1 LQVKNRIKYLVI
13 FVIIIS
19 TLVLSLAIYSESSIH
34 KHNYERT
41 LENLENSVID
51 NYKINLK
58 ESVSAAIEYIDIFYR
73 HLKHEYRRE
82 VLEEKK
88 KIKETF
94 FIKSKNDLLT
104 YIKNY
109 KNDLLSI
116 STQKPKETP
125 ELIEHF
131 KMSNV
136 DIYIYIDKKTLKN
149 KLIKHIKSYFYKV
162 DAKNKR
168 YLWVT
173 EIKNYK
179 GGDNYATRLIHPNL
193 KETEGVFLSTNIKDI
208 KGNKPYEIELDGI
221 NRKSEVFF
229 TYYFKELNSNKVSK
243 KLSFG
248 KLYKKLDWIVST
260 GIPLSN
266 LESLINSK
274 KASFENEYKDH
285 VQRLFVLGVLTI
297 LILILLLVYLNNKVS
312 KFIDINLVLEKKLYK
327 NELDKKYQAELEDK
341 EEQYRYLM
349 EATQDGLWDW
359 NLITNEVYLSPRLKE
374 MMGYKDDELPNKYES
389 WYLNTHPDEREEIML
404 SVQANIDGKT
414 PNYITRHRV
423 KHKSG
428 HWIWIE
434 DKGKTFFNK
443 EGKAY
448 RMIGSHRDITVEE
461 NAQEELAKKIE
472 ELKKIED
479 NLNFAQG
486 IYHIGSWEFN
496 AQEKS
501 LYWSK
506 EVFNILNLAP
516 YEAKPTF
523 ELFKQYLHPEDKER
537 VVKAFEKSIED
548 KKIYKI
554 SHRFLL
560 RNGKVK
566 YVEEFG
572 ENFYD
577 KNGKFIKCV
586 GTLYDVTKA
595 TLMES
600 NWNSFFSLSLNLLTL
615 IDFDLILLKTNPA
628 FYDILGY
635 DDEELNS
642 ISFKQIVHPKDL
654 EKTLYEFELVRK
666 GKKTINFENRVKHKD
681 GSYKIL
687 AWSAVA
693 VIESN
698 VIYCIAQD
706 ITELKNKDYILSQQS
721 KMAAMGEMLVNIA
734 HQWRQPLSLIS
745 TISTGIK
752 IKKEVDDL
760 SDEEFFN
767 SMDTINNS
775 TQYLSNTIEDFRNFF
790 NKNKEKKK
798 FKVESIIN
806 KTLKLVSA
814 QFVNHSIKVVKD
826 IDNVEILALENEFL
840 QVLINILNNA
850 RDALISMD
858 KKDKYIFINV
868 YKKNEK
874 SVCIS
879 IKDNANGINENIID
893 KIFEPYFTTKYKAQ
907 GTGIGLYMSEEI
919 ITKHMYGKIEVNNT
933 SYKYK
938 DKEEIGAQFIITL
951 PLKI

>member
-1 LQVKNRIKYLVI
+1 
-13 FVIIIS
+13 
-19 TLVLSLAIYSESSIH
+19 
-34 KHNYERT
+34 
-41 LENLENSVID
+41 
-51 NYKINLK
+51 
-58 ESVSAAIEYIDIFYR
+58 
-73 HLKHEYRRE
+73 
-82 VLEEKK
+82 
-88 KIKETF
+88 
-94 FIKSKNDLLT
+94 
-104 YIKNY
+104 
-109 KNDLLSI
+109 
-116 STQKPKETP
+116 
-125 ELIEHF
+125 
-131 KMSNV
+131 
-136 DIYIYIDKKTLKN
+136 
-149 KLIKHIKSYFYKV
+149 
-162 DAKNKR
+162 
-168 YLWVT
+168 
-173 EIKNYK
+173 
-179 GGDNYATRLIHPNL
+179 
-193 KETEGVFLSTNIKDI
+193 
-208 KGNKPYEIELDGI
+208 
-221 NRKSEVFF
+221 
-229 TYYFKELNSNKVSK
+229 
-243 KLSFG
+243 
-248 KLYKKLDWIVST
+248 
-260 GIPLSN
+260 
-266 LESLINSK
+266 
-274 KASFENEYKDH
+274 
-285 VQRLFVLGVLTI
+285 
-297 LILILLLVYLNNKVS
+297 
-312 KFIDINLVLEKKLYK
+312 
-327 NELDKKYQAELEDK
+327 
-341 EEQYRYLM
+341 
-349 EATQDGLWDW
+349 
-359 NLITNEVYLSPRLKE
+359 
-374 MMGYKDDELPNKYES
+374 
-389 WYLNTHPDEREEIML
+389 
-404 SVQANIDGKT
+404 
-414 PNYITRHRV
+414 
-423 KHKSG
+423 
-428 HWIWIE
+428 
-434 DKGKTFFNK
+434 
-443 EGKAY
+443 
-448 RMIGSHRDITVEE
+448 
-461 NAQEELAKKIE
+461 
-472 ELKKIED
+472 
-479 NLNFAQG
+479 
-486 IYHIGSWEFN
+486 
-496 AQEKS
+496 
-501 LYWSK
+501 
-506 EVFNILNLAP
+506 LNLAP

-826 IDNVEILALENEFL
+826 IDNVEIVALENEFL